1 MPASRN
7 VVDADGYVI
16 RVYDLYHRTEPEA
29 AQAILASG
37 RFESHCRN
45 TQEAYFTNMADGRN
59 ARHYGDAVVHVQVP
73 TRSGRSPMRSSTMGR
88 SSTGAHRWA
97 DPRPASSAPRASKS
111 RRSARERG
119 RTAMSTPR
127 RRSDHMSP
135 SPGALEQRRR
145 PGASTLPAL
154 GLTP

>member
-16 RVYDLYHRTEPEA
+16 RVYDLYHRTDPQA

-73 TRSGRSPMRSSTMGR
+73 TALAVPDETFNDGEVFYRVPIAELTQTCILGATRIEEPEIRTRAEAEGHVHATTPQRSP
-88 SSTGAHRWA
+88 
-97 DPRPASSAPRASKS
+97 
-111 RRSARERG
+111 RE
-119 RTAMSTPR
+119 
-127 RRSDHMSP
+127 P

-145 PGASTLPAL
+145 PGASTPPAL